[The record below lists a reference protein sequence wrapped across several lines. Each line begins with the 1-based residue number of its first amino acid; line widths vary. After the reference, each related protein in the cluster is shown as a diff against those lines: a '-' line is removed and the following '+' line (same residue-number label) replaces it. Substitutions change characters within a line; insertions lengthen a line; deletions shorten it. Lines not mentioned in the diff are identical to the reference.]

1 MSSLVEKSE
10 TPIRKP
16 TLEKRNFFLRSSSI
30 QKIKC
35 SATYPFRIAGSKL
48 SREAI
53 KQLLESLIV
62 KARLVSQKALIIIY
76 IATLRVIGAI
86 SPLSSSILAY
96 DDVCDKLKETGK
108 QLTFIE
114 RLLFH
119 LMKLHIHKVE
129 HQRKQGEESEKV
141 IAPAVGSK
149 LEQTPEATP
158 VPESNINKR
167 LLLSERTEPKKR
179 NLMFIGLVFTSATL
193 IYVQFLALVFV
204 LNTAPTPP
212 GLIFMVAGL
221 SFIGY
226 LAFKVFCTNTRGSVQ
241 ASLTK
246 KEASK
251 TEENKDLNNST
262 RQSRFRIRGTID
274 FGGKTLSKIKIL

>member
-1 MSSLVEKSE
+1 M
-10 TPIRKP
+10 I
-16 TLEKRNFFLRSSSI
+16 
-30 QKIKC
+30 
-35 SATYPFRIAGSKL
+35 
-48 SREAI
+48 
-53 KQLLESLIV
+53 
-62 KARLVSQKALIIIY
+62 
-76 IATLRVIGAI
+76 
-86 SPLSSSILAY
+86 
-96 DDVCDKLKETGK
+96 
-108 QLTFIE
+108 
-114 RLLFH
+114 
-119 LMKLHIHKVE
+119 KLHIHKVE

-149 LEQTPEATP
+149 IEQTPEATP

-226 LAFKVFCTNTRGSVQ
+226 LAFKVSNELDYTLFCSI
-241 ASLTK
+241 L
-246 KEASK
+246 KEFLCHFAGILHEYTS
-251 TEENKDLNNST
+251 
-262 RQSRFRIRGTID
+262 FRA
-274 FGGKTLSKIKIL
+274 GKPD